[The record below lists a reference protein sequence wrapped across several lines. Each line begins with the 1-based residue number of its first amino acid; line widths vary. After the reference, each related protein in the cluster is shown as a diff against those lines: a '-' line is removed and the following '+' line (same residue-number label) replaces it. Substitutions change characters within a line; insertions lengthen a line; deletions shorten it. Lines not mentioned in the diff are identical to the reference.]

1 MENKLTDDWFW
12 TATYLLFGVSNSHS
26 ANCHTA
32 TPLLK
37 PKHEHEMCCKTYPGL
52 SRIKS
57 FPEASQFFKVQKEI
71 CIFGPLYPFSFL
83 WGKEWFTK
91 IWFKFFFCLFC
102 VGDGAD
108 SSLTFHLHPVATK
121 KQISFCSLV
130 LSFVRKKFNFLLSSY
145 SEFLFL
151 KSFSRPPFTFKAFKR
166 FLSNLIRKSLSDAA

>member
-1 MENKLTDDWFW
+1 MTGFELLPIYCSVLVTPIQP
-12 TATYLLFGVSNSHS
+12 TATQPRPFLSLNMNTKCVVKHIQAWAGSRVSQRRPNFSKSRKRFASSVPFIPLVFCGEKNDLRRSDSNS
-26 ANCHTA
+26 
-32 TPLLK
+32 
-37 PKHEHEMCCKTYPGL
+37 
-52 SRIKS
+52 
-57 FPEASQFFKVQKEI
+57 FFV
-71 CIFGPLYPFSFL
+71 F
-83 WGKEWFTK
+83 
-91 IWFKFFFCLFC
+91 FC

-108 SSLTFHLHPVATK
+108 SSLTFHLHPVTTK